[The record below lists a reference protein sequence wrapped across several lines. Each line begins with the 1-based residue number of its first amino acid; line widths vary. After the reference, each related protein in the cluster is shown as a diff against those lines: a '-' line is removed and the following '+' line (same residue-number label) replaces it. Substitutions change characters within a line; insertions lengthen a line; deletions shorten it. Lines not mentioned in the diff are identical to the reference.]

1 MKSHYQFKITQEDDA
16 FIAEGVTLP
25 IVTQASTLDGL
36 FENIEEAISLYY
48 EDTDL
53 KTPFSINLELLCN
66 AKTQAA

>member
-1 MKSHYQFKITQEDDA
+1 MKSRYQFKITQEDDT

-25 IVTQASTLDGL
+25 IVTQAKTLDNL

-48 EDTDL
+48 EDENVQ
-53 KTPFSINLELLCN
+53 TPFSINLELQCH